1 MLGQEWTR
9 RAGGLLVAVVT
20 GLWLGAGTPSGADPA
35 PRQGGKKLEDAIRIQ
50 FPPKGY
56 EFTTA
61 EAAKGIKIGYHL
73 VVSEDVPKLT
83 PLPHGPSHATPPGP
97 SGLYPLER
105 IAGNGQVYC
114 LQDFGLG
121 APPKGVARTVKRGK
135 YLHAFTWDGRNWLGP
150 SDTGQAKGKPFPPGT
165 YTLTV
170 TLHGFHET
178 AAGKKAYTISGS
190 TKLVL
195 K

>member
-1 MLGQEWTR
+1 MLAQGRGWL
-9 RAGGLLVAVVT
+9 AGGVLVAGVA
-20 GLWLGAGTPSGADPA
+20 GLWLGAAATGAGPA
-35 PRQGGKKLEDAIRIQ
+35 PKQGGKKLADLIKIE
-50 FPPKGY
+50 FPAKGY

-61 EAAKGIKIGYHL
+61 EAAKGIKISYRI

-83 PLPHGPSHATPPGP
+83 PLPHGPSFATPPGP
-97 SGLYPLER
+97 SGLFPLER

-114 LQDFGLG
+114 LLDFGLG
-121 APPKGVARTVKRGK
+121 APPEGVVRTLKRGK
-135 YLHAFTWDGRNWLGP
+135 YLHSFSWDGRNWLGP
-150 SDTGQAKGKPFPPGT
+150 SDTGQAKGKPFPAGT

-170 TLHGFHET
+170 TLHGSHET
-178 AAGKKAYTISGS
+178 AAGKKDYTITGS